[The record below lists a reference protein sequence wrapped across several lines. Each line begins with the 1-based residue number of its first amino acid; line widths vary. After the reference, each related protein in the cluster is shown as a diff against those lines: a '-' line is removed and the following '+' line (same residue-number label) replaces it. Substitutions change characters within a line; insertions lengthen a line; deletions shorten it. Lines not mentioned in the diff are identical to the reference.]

1 MSTKTTFKRIALV
14 TVAALGF
21 GVLSSVAPA
30 SAVVNNPI
38 YAVDYAASTIELG
51 QDAVLVLHQDFF
63 GDTAAQVVM
72 TFTVTQNVYG
82 ADTTTASTNT
92 AMPKVYLGSTTGTV
106 STGTAGEVT
115 RGYAAAAVYSGFPA
129 ADIANAK
136 VNINNTQ
143 SGGSTTGTAV
153 TSSVINQA
161 PNTSD
166 GVPVRVRGFQR
177 VEWTPTVAGTY
188 SVTVSATKGASNALV
203 ADTAGAYVW
212 TIKVNA
218 AGTAATATAKAKLAL
233 QTASATWS
241 KSINGY
247 NGCNAVGTGTLSTCA
262 VGSTYER
269 AFGTYPVISTT
280 AVDEAVYF
288 PKNLDTASKAITAA
302 AIVGNVNSAT
312 STGNLLDPMKGATI
326 YAEVSG
332 PGWLNLCEYGRCD
345 GTSSPN
351 YSSGRATKI
360 TLSETGYT
368 YQLLVGTDGTAG
380 KATITISAANSISAT
395 PVVIA
400 TETVT
405 FFDTPAKA
413 SLTQLAY
420 SINGDAGAAATSVA
434 TLAVTDKDG
443 NSIPYAHFS
452 NLGYYATAASAN
464 TTVLPAQTALTSKTL
479 SLQPKGALYGT
490 SDVTVTVQND
500 AGATAASIVAAT
512 AVPTGF
518 SDAAKLVPTVKFST
532 TAQSVIVAKN
542 QIATLTVT
550 PSDAG
555 AFAPGAKGTLTFV
568 AKDVNAL
575 AVPDSLT
582 ATVKSVS
589 TVATS
594 IATQNGSVITDFN
607 SLATLGTWGLSSATG
622 LDAAGTMTLTL
633 YAPVVEGKFTLSMLL
648 GGSAAVAGT
657 ASAGFAS
664 TMAGTTASLELTVTK
679 SAATKAADAASEV
692 AQAALDAAAEATDA
706 ANAATD
712 AGNAAA
718 EAADAATAA
727 AQDAA
732 DAVAALST
740 QVSEMISALKKQIT
754 ALTNLVIKIQKKVK
768 A

>member
-1 MSTKTTFKRIALV
+1 VNQHVRFIEPNQRDLIQAECGKFPNSTNERKQMSTKTTFKRIALV

-30 SAVVNNPI
+30 SAVVNNPV

-188 SVTVSATKGASNALV
+188 SVTVSATKGVSGTLV

-269 AFGTYPVISTT
+269 AFGTYPVMSTT

-288 PKNLDTASKAITAA
+288 PKNLSAASKAITAA
-302 AIVGNVNSAT
+302 AIVGNVHSAT
-312 STGNLLDPMKGATI
+312 STGNTLDPMKGATL
-326 YAEVSG
+326 YAEISG
-332 PGWLNLCEYGRCD
+332 PGWLNLCEYGKCD
-345 GTSSPN
+345 GTATPN

-360 TLSETGYT
+360 TLSETAYT

-400 TETVT
+400 TETVV

-443 NSIPYAHFS
+443 NTIPYAHFS
-452 NLGYYATAASAN
+452 NLGFYATAASAN
-464 TTVLPAQTALTSKTL
+464 TTVLPAHTALTSKTL

-500 AGATAASIVAAT
+500 AGSSAAKIVAAT

-518 SDAAKLVPTVKFST
+518 SDAAKLIPTVN
-532 TAQSVIVAKN
+532 I
-542 QIATLTVT
+542 
-550 PSDAG
+550 
-555 AFAPGAKGTLTFV
+555 
-568 AKDVNAL
+568 
-575 AVPDSLT
+575 
-582 ATVKSVS
+582 
-589 TVATS
+589 
-594 IATQNGSVITDFN
+594 
-607 SLATLGTWGLSSATG
+607 LSYKCQCS
-622 LDAAGTMTLTL
+622 
-633 YAPVVEGKFTLSMLL
+633 
-648 GGSAAVAGT
+648 
-657 ASAGFAS
+657 
-664 TMAGTTASLELTVTK
+664 
-679 SAATKAADAASEV
+679 
-692 AQAALDAAAEATDA
+692 
-706 ANAATD
+706 
-712 AGNAAA
+712 
-718 EAADAATAA
+718 
-727 AQDAA
+727 
-732 DAVAALST
+732 LST
-740 QVSEMISALKKQIT
+740 WSKCASV
-754 ALTNLVIKIQKKVK
+754 
-768 A
+768 